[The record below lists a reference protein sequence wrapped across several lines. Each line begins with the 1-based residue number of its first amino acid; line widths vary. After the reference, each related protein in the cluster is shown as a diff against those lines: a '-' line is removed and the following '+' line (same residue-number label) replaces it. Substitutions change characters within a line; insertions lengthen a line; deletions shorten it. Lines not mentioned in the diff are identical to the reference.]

1 MKVVVLLALAA
12 SIEAFTITKLAPISN
27 FRTFA
32 ETPLKPKKSGTNFN
46 FDASNY
52 KDSNDSNY
60 RRLSDRLAAAKA
72 EEEQLIR
79 EREEIIR
86 KEQMQAMFLKQE
98 MDKFHNTPGDTIV
111 ATNDSFSIP
120 PTVLQIIDDLDNE
133 LIGLKSV
140 SFEFVLLV

>member
-1 MKVVVLLALAA
+1 MKAVILIALAT
-12 SIEAFTITKLAPISN
+12 SVDAFRIMRSAKVSN
-27 FRTFA
+27 FQTFA

-60 RRLSDRLAAAKA
+60 RRLGDRLAAAKA
-72 EEEQLIR
+72 EEEQLIK
-79 EREEIIR
+79 EREELIR
-86 KEQMQAMFLKQE
+86 KEQMQSMFLRQE

-111 ATNDSFSIP
+111 ATSDSFSIP

-140 SFEFVLLV
+140 S